1 VNFVPG
7 PATDSRKVKESS
19 ASGMQAK
26 RRRRRHCPQTE
37 SIFNFTDFYPQTANW
52 KKGSP
57 EEEAR
62 RDRIELEEGRRDVR
76 NSIRLAKVPPS
87 NRKRSI
93 HARVPRARTTSSAR
107 RSSGISV
114 DYSTS
119 TTGSATRA
127 EGVRGGRGVRRS
139 SLKSSLSKK
148 KKKRSMTRGRMRWGN
163 VRCSFRRQRCDTN
176 TGRVRDDE
184 SSKEPFVIV
193 INSKRGTRIVL
204 FSSRLDNYQR

>member
-1 VNFVPG
+1 
-7 PATDSRKVKESS
+7 
-19 ASGMQAK
+19 MQAK

-139 SLKSSLSKK
+139 SLKSSLSRRR
-148 KKKRSMTRGRMRWGN
+148 RSVQWRAGECVGGMSGARSA
-163 VRCSFRRQRCDTN
+163 VKDA
-176 TGRVRDDE
+176 
-184 SSKEPFVIV
+184 
-193 INSKRGTRIVL
+193 TRIRGEWEMMNRRRNHL
-204 FSSRLDNYQR
+204 SLS